1 MDSSAKRRQTNNSSG
16 VGLDANNNPSP
27 ERRCRRSPSPT
38 LEQLMMRREYIP
50 LQDPRIAKLRQQEA
64 QAPSEA
70 IPAPSTAESSPP
82 AMRPPEPYSLR
93 ARGTPQRQ
101 LMVQSPASVPS
112 ARFLR
117 SQAQSPKPSPLAG
130 STNAGA
136 GSSSAR
142 MEE

>member
-1 MDSSAKRRQTNNSSG
+1 MTLSGRSLCRLVLSARDCRAPVK
-16 VGLDANNNPSP
+16 LAAAPS
-27 ERRCRRSPSPT
+27 
-38 LEQLMMRREYIP
+38 
-50 LQDPRIAKLRQQEA
+50 AWQEA